1 MSAMP
6 ASAIPSPPPRGAPGR
21 RFPRLPLYSAV
32 ALISFSI
39 VATFVSN
46 TWDIGTVKTPVT
58 YPLEARDVRFV
69 TAGDDTIIVLDA
81 ASGETIRVIQPS
93 EEGFIHGSLRGL
105 SRDRKLRGLAYDL
118 PYRIIR
124 WDDGR
129 LTLSDIA
136 TGMRVQLDP
145 FGPANAGA
153 YARFLDRRSET
164 R

>member
-1 MSAMP
+1 MTAV
-6 ASAIPSPPPRGAPGR
+6 PSPSRRGPIE
-21 RFPRLPLYSAV
+21 RFPRWPLYSAL
-32 ALISFSI
+32 ALIGFSI
-39 VATFVSN
+39 AATFVSN

-58 YPLEARDVRFV
+58 YPLEIRDVRFLV
-69 TAGDDTIIVLDA
+69 ADDDTITVLDGA
-81 ASGETIRVIQPS
+81 GGETIKVIAPNT
-93 EEGFIHGSLRGL
+93 EGFIHGSLRGL

-129 LTLSDIA
+129 LTLSDTA

-145 FGPANAGA
+145 FGPTNAAA
-153 YARFLDRRSET
+153 YAQFLEGRSVT